1 MKSKKD
7 NAMRKSIWSV
17 FLTLVTLTLLVGGC
31 APAATLVPPTISP
44 SPISP
49 TFTAEPTETVAP
61 IPSSTPLPGVE
72 VIPLEK
78 LGTSLPWLPL
88 DQSARPSTYFFFF
101 NLSKPPFDNVLVRQA
116 FAAAIDREALV
127 KVAQGYGV
135 KDAHPA
141 TTFTPSQTLGR
152 DLYNEIGIP
161 FDPAHAKDLLAKAGY
176 TDTSQFP
183 QVTLLIGVE
192 DTSTQGFHDSIAKAM
207 VDLWQQYLGI
217 KITIERLDN
226 KTFFDR
232 IVSNPTEIFRLIIY
246 AKENNDPDIFLPK
259 FHTGAQNNYGGFSNP
274 EFDQLVELAA
284 KSNDPAKRQELYIQ
298 AERILCETETAVLP
312 IYHATFP

>member
-1 MKSKKD
+1 
-7 NAMRKSIWSV
+7 MRKSIWSV
-17 FLTLVTLTLLVGGC
+17 FLTLVTLTLLVSGC
-31 APAATLVPPTISP
+31 APAATLFPPTISP

-61 IPSSTPLPGVE
+61 IPSSTPLPGLE

-78 LGTSLPWLPL
+78 LGTSVPWLPI
-88 DQSARPSTYFFFF
+88 DQSASPGAYFFFF
-101 NLSKPPFDNVLVRQA
+101 NLSKPPFDNLLVRQA

-127 KVAQGYGV
+127 EIAQEYGV
-135 KDAHPA
+135 KDAQPA
-141 TTFTPSQTLGR
+141 TTFTPPQTLGIE
-152 DLYNEIGIP
+152 LYNEIGIP
-161 FDPAHAKDLLAKAGY
+161 FDPAHAKDLLAQAGY

-183 QVTLLIGVE
+183 AVTLLIAVQ
-192 DTSTQGFHDSIAKAM
+192 DPSAQGLHDSIAAAT
-207 VDLWQQYLGI
+207 VDMWQQYLGV
-217 KITIERLDN
+217 KITIERIDFDSYL
-226 KTFFDR
+226 DR
-232 IVSNPTEIFRLIIY
+232 IASNPTEIFRAVIY
-246 AKENNDPDIFLPK
+246 PKEINDPDSFLPI
-259 FHTGAQNNYGGFSNP
+259 FHTGAKMNFGGFSNP